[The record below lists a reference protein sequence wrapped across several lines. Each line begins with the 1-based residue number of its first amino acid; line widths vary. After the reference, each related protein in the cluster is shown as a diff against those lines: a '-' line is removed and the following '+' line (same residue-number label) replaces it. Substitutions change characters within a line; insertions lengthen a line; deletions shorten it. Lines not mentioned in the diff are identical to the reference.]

1 MPDKK
6 YILSDI
12 KVETVG
18 LVDKGAV
25 QEEFLLVKRGG
36 KEMAETEITSQGLLE
51 KLEDLF
57 KRYFGQKEEVKPEV
71 QPVEKQ
77 EETKPDPV
85 EELSKKVAASET
97 EITTLKTELVKAQE
111 DVAKAAEEHGRLEWV
126 EKADV
131 CKSLPVKKEDLG
143 TNLAKLAKVD
153 KDVAEW
159 FYATLKAADKM
170 LSDAGVFAEL
180 GTTEGGPATLVE
192 KINAIQKADPQ
203 KSFADALSELSK
215 EEQNEYLADSRKRGG
230 KE

>member
-36 KEMAETEITSQGLLE
+36 KEMADEITSQSLLE
-51 KLEDLF
+51 RLEALF
-57 KRYFGQKEEVKPEV
+57 KQYFGQKEEVKPEV
-71 QPVEKQ
+71 QPVEK
-77 EETKPDPV
+77 EEINPDPV
-85 EELSKKVAASET
+85 EELSKKVAASE
-97 EITTLKTELVKAQE
+97 EQITTLKTELVKAQE

-126 EKADV
+126 EKAEV
-131 CKSLPVKKEDLG
+131 CKSLPIKKDELG
-143 TNLAKLAKVD
+143 GNLAKLAKVD

-159 FYATLKAADKM
+159 FYAVLKAADKM
-170 LSDAGVFAEL
+170 LSDAGVFAEV
-180 GTTEGGPATLVE
+180 GTSEGGPTTLVE
-192 KINAIQKADPQ
+192 KIEAIRKADPT
-203 KSFADALSELSK
+203 KSFADALSGLSK
-215 EEQNEYLADSRKRGG
+215 DEQNEYLADSRKRGG